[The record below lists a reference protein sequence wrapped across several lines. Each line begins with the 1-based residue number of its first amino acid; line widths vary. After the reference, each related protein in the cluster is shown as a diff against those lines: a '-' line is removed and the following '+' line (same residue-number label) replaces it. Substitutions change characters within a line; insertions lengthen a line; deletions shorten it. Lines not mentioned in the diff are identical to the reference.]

1 MFTIEAPAK
10 INWFLNV
17 LGLRDD
23 GFHEIES
30 LMQKVTLYDMLTFSP
45 SDEITVRTDASIP
58 VGDNLI
64 YKAAMLLK
72 ERYSVTA
79 GADIHLVKKIP
90 MGAGLGGGSS
100 DAASALKGLDRLWGL
115 GLSDDELFSAAE
127 QLGSDVPFFLYGP
140 VSLALGRGERLYPY
154 NISKVNHILLVKP
167 SFNVSTAW
175 AYTKYSEKNSADIRK
190 PGEHNFHQNPDAV
203 SELTKKAGKVN
214 NIEHF
219 IRSIERAELSD
230 LTGIVLNDLESV
242 TIERFPVIAEIKNSL
257 LDHGALFSLM
267 SGSGST
273 VFGVFSSGEKADKAL
288 SRFDGF
294 WTAAVQT
301 ITS

>member
-1 MFTIEAPAK
+1 LFTLAAPAK
-10 INWFLNV
+10 INWFLHV

-45 SDEITVRTDASIP
+45 SDEITIRTDASIP

-79 GADIHLVKKIP
+79 GADIHLEKKIP

-140 VSLALGRGERLYPY
+140 VSLALGRGERLHSY
-154 NISKVNHILLVKP
+154 NMSKVNHILLVKP

-175 AYTKYSEKNSADIRK
+175 AYTKYSEKFSADIRK
-190 PGEHNFHQNPDAV
+190 PGEHNFHQNTGSV

-273 VFGVFSSGEKADKAL
+273 VFGVFDSGEKADKAL
-288 SRFDGF
+288 SRFDGY

-301 ITS
+301 IVS